1 MPDTAKRVS
10 GPALLTATAAT
21 TYTVPAATTTVL
33 RSIHVSNVTANAVG
47 LTLTIGTWVSGGSK
61 DLYTALLIP
70 ANGSLDW
77 SGFIVMA
84 TTEIMQ
90 AFASVTNALTLTV
103 SAVETT

>member
-10 GPALLTATAAT
+10 GPALLTAAAAT
-21 TYTVPAATTTVL
+21 VYTVPTSTTTVL

-47 LTLTIGTWVSGGSK
+47 FTLSIGTWVSGGSK

-84 TTEIMQ
+84 AAEIMQ
-90 AFASVTNALTLTV
+90 GFGSVTNALALTV